1 MNFFFFR
8 GCGLFPEI
16 YHADADG
23 VVFLVW
29 KKETSSK
36 TNKVQL
42 QVMNICL
49 RLKLYLKTL
58 LGC

>member
-1 MNFFFFR
+1 MVFH
-8 GCGLFPEI
+8 
-16 YHADADG
+16 HANADG
-23 VVFLVW
+23 VVFLAW
-29 KKETSSK
+29 KKETRSSK
-36 TNKVQL
+36 TTKVQL